1 MRAFQIA
8 DEPHVFTWGS
18 FFLATEGRD
27 RDIFLPTFILS
38 V

>member
-1 MRAFQIA
+1 MAPQTA
-8 DEPHVFTWGS
+8 DEPHVFMWGS